1 MTHRSAPA
9 GPESAGPSKE
19 DVVAEFRR
27 RSLIDAARRVFGD
40 RGFVRATMEAIAERA
55 GVAKGTVYLYYPSKQ
70 AIYDATFAAGMRD
83 LERLIQAQVSRATT
97 ARGAIEAFVTVR
109 TEYFQQHPDFFRI
122 YVAEIAREVA
132 TGSTGRTAR
141 HLAIDRQTRVLQAV
155 IENAAAAGEIR
166 TVDPEAV
173 AMAVFDISKGLV
185 GRRLL
190 VGSRRSVRRDAAFL
204 TDLIW
209 VGLAPARGSQP

>member
-1 MTHRSAPA
+1 MSGDSAA
-9 GPESAGPSKE
+9 VSKE

-27 RSLIDAARRVFGD
+27 RSLVEAAQRVFGE
-40 RGFVRATMEAIAERA
+40 RGFEQATMEAIAEAA

-70 AIYDATFAAGMRD
+70 AIHDATFAAGMAD
-83 LERLIQAQVSRATT
+83 IERLIQEHVERATT
-97 ARGAIEAFVTVR
+97 AREAIEAFVTAR

-132 TGSTGRTAR
+132 SGSADRRTCHVAV
-141 HLAIDRQTRVLQAV
+141 DRQTRSLQTMIEKAV
-155 IENAAAAGEIR
+155 AAGDMR
-166 TVDPEAV
+166 PVDPESV
-173 AMAVFDISKGLV
+173 ALTVFDMSKGLV

-190 VGSRRSVRRDAAFL
+190 IGSKWSVERDAQFL

-209 VGLAPARGSQP
+209 TGLAPTRGSKR